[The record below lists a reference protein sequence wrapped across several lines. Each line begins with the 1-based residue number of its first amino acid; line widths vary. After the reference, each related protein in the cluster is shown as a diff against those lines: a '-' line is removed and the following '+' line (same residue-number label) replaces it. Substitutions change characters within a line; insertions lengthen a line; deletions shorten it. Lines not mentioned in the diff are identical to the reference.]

1 MRISLKSQ
9 LILSF
14 SIVIVIGFV
23 LSGIVGIRLIGDTV
37 IKNAQNKVRLDLNSA
52 REVYREECDYI
63 KNITR
68 FTAIRFFMKD
78 AILENDRE
86 RLKLELRKI
95 REKESLDI
103 LTLTDENGVVLVRA
117 RNPEIFGDSL
127 DEDIIDSVLS
137 QKQVLVATEIVRRD
151 NLAKEGKDLVEQA
164 RIEIIP
170 TPKARD
176 RAETVETSGMVIK
189 AAAPVFDYDNNMI
202 GVLIGGRLLNRDYE
216 IVDKVKDIVYR
227 GEEYKGKD
235 IGTTTIF
242 QDDLRIS
249 TNVRRTDGER
259 AIGTRVSEEVYNRVV
274 GEGIPWVGRAFVVN
288 EWYRTAYEP
297 IKNINGD
304 IIGMLYVGMLEAP
317 YIDMRNRVVFIFL
330 GITLLNVILLSI
342 IANIV
347 ANRITRPIKD
357 LVTATDKVAA
367 GDLSQRIHIESKN
380 EIGQLADSF
389 NQMTAELE
397 KTTENYLELTRNLEE
412 KVREQALE
420 LCAAQD
426 QLIQSE
432 KLSSLGKLAAGIAH
446 EINNPLT
453 SILINSHLISEKLQ
467 GDEKFRENLE
477 LIIDETSRCS
487 KIVEGLLEFSRQTP
501 PEKRLADINDIIEKT
516 LLLFESQIII
526 HNVEVEKKLDARIP
540 KIMVDIG
547 KIEQVFTNIVLN
559 ALEAMPEKGRLTV
572 ESRISTDKKSVEIEI
587 SDTGCGIPK
596 EALGKMFDP
605 FFSTKGTKGTGLG
618 LSISYGI
625 VEQHGGTIEVKSEV
639 GKGST
644 FIVLLPIE

>member
-596 EALGKMFDP
+596 EALGKIFDP